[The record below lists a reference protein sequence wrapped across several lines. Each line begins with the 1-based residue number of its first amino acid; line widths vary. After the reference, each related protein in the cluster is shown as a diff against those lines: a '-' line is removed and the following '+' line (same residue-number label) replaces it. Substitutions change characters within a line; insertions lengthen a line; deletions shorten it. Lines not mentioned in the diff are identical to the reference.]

1 MRLKIDDL
9 KQKLGVDANKH
20 DHTESSVEDS
30 EEEVVEKKVVAM
42 KQRKG
47 VSAEVYG
54 VHNKKGDFVPK
65 VFYKPEEVKLKL

>member
-9 KQKLGVDANKH
+9 KHKLGVDTNKH
-20 DHTESSVEDS
+20 EHTESSEDDS
-30 EEEVVEKKVVAM
+30 EEEVVEKKVVTM

-54 VHNKKGDFVPK
+54 VHNKKGDFVP
-65 VFYKPEEVKLKL
+65 

>member
-1 MRLKIDDL
+1 
-9 KQKLGVDANKH
+9 
-20 DHTESSVEDS
+20 
-30 EEEVVEKKVVAM
+30 M

-65 VFYKPEEVKLKL
+65 VFPKSDDVK